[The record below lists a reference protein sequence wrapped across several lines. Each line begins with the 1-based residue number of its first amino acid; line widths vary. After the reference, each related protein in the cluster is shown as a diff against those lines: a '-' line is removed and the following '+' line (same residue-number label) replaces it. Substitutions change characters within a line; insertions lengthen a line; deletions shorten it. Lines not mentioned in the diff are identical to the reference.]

1 MKVLSIIET
10 AYRATLEEQDDTVLW
25 FSHSVKSAG
34 ADIDLLLQGNA
45 ANYAVRDQD
54 ASGLAF
60 GRERQTQPPQIA
72 NDVEKLIAAGVTVYA
87 VREDAA
93 ERGLE
98 PADLIDGIEWIDRS
112 RTAALIGNY
121 RGVWYW

>member
-1 MKVLSIIET
+1 MKVLSIVET

-25 FSHSVKSAG
+25 FSHSVRSAG

-60 GRERQTQPPQIA
+60 GDQRQTQPPRIA
-72 NDVEKLIAAGVTVYA
+72 NDLAKLIAAGVTVYA

-93 ERGLE
+93 ARGLDPSE
-98 PADLIDGIEWIDRS
+98 LIDGIEWIHRS
-112 RTAALIGNY
+112 RAAALIGNY
-121 RGVWYW
+121 ERVWYW

>member
-1 MKVLSIIET
+1 MKVLSIVET

-25 FSHSVKSAG
+25 FSHSVRSAG

-45 ANYAVRDQD
+45 ANYAVREQD
-54 ASGLAF
+54 ASGLVF
-60 GRERQTQPPQIA
+60 GDQRQTQPPRIA
-72 NDVEKLIAAGVTVYA
+72 NDLAKLIAAGVTVYA

-98 PADLIDGIEWIDRS
+98 PSELIDGIEWIHRA
-112 RTAALIGNY
+112 RAAALIGHY
-121 RGVWYW
+121 ERVWYW